1 MSAIRTLT
9 RTSFLIALV
18 VVTGCAQHPAYR
30 SGMQLVA
37 DGRIEDGLVQLELA
51 TRQVPQNAE
60 YRSALYRQR
69 ELAVTQLLAQ
79 AEAARASN
87 DSEAAAGLYRR
98 VLGIEAANV
107 RAKAGIDQLATDR
120 RHQVLLAE
128 AAALL
133 KKNDRAGAAQKIHS
147 VLAENANQPEARAMQ
162 RRLDEARVQG
172 TLAVSRH
179 HAANI
184 RDDACPLI

>member
-1 MSAIRTLT
+1 MICKRAIVRASLAAAC
-9 RTSFLIALV
+9 LLV
-18 VVTGCAQHPAYR
+18 ASCAQHPACC

-37 DGRIEDGLVQLELA
+37 DGRIEDGLV
-51 TRQVPQNAE
+51 
-60 YRSALYRQR
+60 QR

-133 KKNDRAGAAQKIHS
+133 KKNDRAGAEQKIHS

-172 TLAVSRH
+172 TLAVSQH

>member
-1 MSAIRTLT
+1 MICKRAIVCASLAAAC
-9 RTSFLIALV
+9 LLV
-18 VVTGCAQHPAYR
+18 ASCAQHPACC

-133 KKNDRAGAAQKIHS
+133 KKNDRAGAAQ
-147 VLAENANQPEARAMQ
+147 
-162 RRLDEARVQG
+162 
-172 TLAVSRH
+172 
-179 HAANI
+179 
-184 RDDACPLI
+184 

>member
-9 RTSFLIALV
+9 RTSFLVALV

-79 AEAARASN
+79 AR
-87 DSEAAAGLYRR
+87 SEEHTSELQS
-98 VLGIEAANV
+98 L
-107 RAKAGIDQLATDR
+107 
-120 RHQVLLAE
+120 
-128 AAALL
+128 
-133 KKNDRAGAAQKIHS
+133 
-147 VLAENANQPEARAMQ
+147 
-162 RRLDEARVQG
+162 
-172 TLAVSRH
+172 
-179 HAANI
+179 
-184 RDDACPLI
+184 